1 VRSRRPLQ
9 IPAAMWGLVIAAVA
23 VATYLVGVFSA
34 AVLRLIGI
42 DQGFSQILV
51 WSSGAPLLLGLGL
64 IALDAIILAPRRR
77 GRREVFDEPV
87 SGLEMTVVLTAYND
101 EASIG
106 EAVDDFLDH
115 PLAKRVLVIDNNS
128 SDATAE
134 VARAHGAIVHTEM
147 KPGYGQCVHR
157 ALTEAGAYTDTELV
171 ALCEGD
177 MTFRSADLDK
187 LAAYTAHAHIVNGTR
202 IVEQLRAPETQ
213 LTTFM
218 FYGNFAV
225 GKLLEFKHL
234 GRGTISDVGTTF
246 KVCRSEFLREHLDIF
261 DPRVNLEFNA
271 HFLDTVMEYQFRLV
285 EVPITFY
292 PRVGVSKGGNTS
304 NSRAAKV
311 GIRMMLGI
319 LFGWGWLK
327 DRRDYGQS

>member
-1 VRSRRPLQ
+1 MKRPRHIM
-9 IPAAMWGLVIAAVA
+9 IPAAMWGLVISGLA
-23 VATYLVGVFSA
+23 VATYLLGVFSA
-34 AVLRLIGI
+34 AVLGLVGI
-42 DQGFSQILV
+42 DQGFSRILV

-64 IALDAIILAPRRR
+64 IAVDAIILAPRRR
-77 GRREVFDEPV
+77 GRREIFDEPV
-87 SGLEMTVVLTAYND
+87 SALEMTVVLTAYND

-106 EAVDDFLDH
+106 EAVDDFLAH

-157 ALTEAGAYTDTELV
+157 ALSEASTYTDTDLV

-177 MTFRSADLDK
+177 MTFRAADLEK
-187 LAAYTAHAHIVNGTR
+187 LAAYSAHAHIVNGTR

-271 HFLDTVMEYQFRLV
+271 HFLDTVMQHHFRLV
-285 EVPITFY
+285 EVPITFF

-304 NSRAAKV
+304 NTRAAKV
-311 GIRMMLGI
+311 GMRMMLGI

-327 DRRDYGQS
+327 DRSSDDQS